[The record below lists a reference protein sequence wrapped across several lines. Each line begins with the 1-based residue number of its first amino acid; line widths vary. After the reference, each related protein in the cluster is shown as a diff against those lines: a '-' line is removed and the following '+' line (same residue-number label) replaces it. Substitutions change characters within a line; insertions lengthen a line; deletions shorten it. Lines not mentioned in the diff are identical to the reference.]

1 MTLFIVATPIGNLG
15 DISFRAVE
23 ILKSADIVAAEDT
36 RTAQKLFAKFDI
48 HSRLVAFHAHS
59 TERASA
65 NLIAK
70 LKSGKSVALISE
82 AGTPGISDPG
92 FALVR
97 AAIESKISV
106 VPIPGACA
114 AIAALS
120 ASGLRMDKFIFLGFL
135 PRKKGRKKLIESLR
149 DESRTVIFYESPHR
163 IAKTISQFT
172 EILGGERKIVLA
184 RELTKIHEEFFRG
197 DLSAAIEFLASKKI
211 RGEFTVLLAGLD

>member
-15 DISFRAVE
+15 DITFRAVE
-23 ILKSADIVAAEDT
+23 ILKNADFVAAEDT

-48 HSRLVAFHAHS
+48 HSKLTAFHAHS
-59 TERASA
+59 TEREVS

-97 AAIESKISV
+97 AAVAAKIPV

-120 ASGLRMDKFIFLGFL
+120 ASGLRMDKFIFFGFL
-135 PRKKGRKKLIESLR
+135 PLKKGRKKLIESLR
-149 DESRTVIFYESPHR
+149 DENRTVIFYESPHR

-197 DLSAAIEFLASKKI
+197 DLNSALEFLESKKI
-211 RGEFTVLLAGLD
+211 RGEFTVLLAGM